1 MDLSQRWESDL
12 DDYKNWLEQEKAVA
26 AAIERVK
33 EKYWSDPDIKT
44 IFGNPG
50 IKQTINSLLDEAK
63 ALRPVSMSE
72 RIHGSVVA
80 NLLEVSRKLREY
92 SERERLRDQK

>member
-33 EKYWSDPDIKT
+33 EKYWSDPDIEI
-44 IFGNPG
+44 IFSSPG
-50 IKQTINSLLDEAK
+50 IKQMIGSLLDEAK

-72 RIHGSVVA
+72 RTHGSVVA
-80 NLLEVSRKLREY
+80 NLLEVSRKLREC